1 MQAAFSEKR
10 LGQLRQLLHEYA
22 TLDLQEDE
30 LYEAA
35 TAIVRFVADA
45 CSGTF
50 PKKAR
55 CK

>member
-10 LGQLRQLLHEYA
+10 LEQLRQLLHEYA

-35 TAIVRFVADA
+35 TAIVRFVAGRLFRDA
-45 CSGTF
+45 S
-50 PKKAR
+50 KESEV
-55 CK
+55 